1 MRGNGL
7 EFLNISDIK
16 LKVTLTSE
24 ECVSYGINTDSKDF
38 SGARIRRTVRDIL
51 ATVTEKSG
59 FKVDG
64 ERLLVQIY
72 PLPDKRCEILVTRL
86 TGISRRDRAVLS
98 GTDGIS
104 ILEDK
109 RTAFRFDTGEDL
121 LRAVRAVYRE
131 GIESDLYLDDLG
143 RYYIHAREEIA
154 DDFSQ
159 LEPFIEF
166 GDRLSALP
174 IAVLSEYGTLLCK
187 GDAIDKI
194 YRDGIK
200 LNM

>member
-1 MRGNGL
+1 M

-86 TGISRRDRAVLS
+86 IGISRRDRAVLS

-174 IAVLSEYGTLLCK
+174 LAVLSEYGTLLCK
-187 GDAIDKI
+187 GDAVDKI
-194 YRDGIK
+194 YRGKIA
-200 LNM
+200 LET